1 MLSKKKLLIFDYGY
15 IFKIIPFKGQNI
27 YSFIIIN
34 YTLINIDTKYWNISC
49 FQKKL
54 MRLTMFAF
62 FQLTIE
68 FKVFS
73 IFNVKTE
80 KLFLNN
86 IT

>member
-1 MLSKKKLLIFDYGY
+1 M
-15 IFKIIPFKGQNI
+15 QNI
-27 YSFIIIN
+27 EIFYAFKKT
-34 YTLINIDTKYWNISC
+34 YDT
-49 FQKKL
+49 
-54 MRLTMFAF
+54 LTMFVF

-86 IT
+86 ITKMH